1 MNDLIDHYNAWADQY
16 DQDINRTR
24 DLDKKITIESL
35 SSIDFLEVLELGCG
49 TGKNSEW
56 LITRAHRLVGLDFSK
71 NMLERAKNKIMSD
84 KATFIRADLN
94 EKWPVKDNSFDLAII
109 NLTLEHIEDLDHIF
123 NSLSNKL
130 SQSGKCFVS
139 ELHPKRQLAGSKA
152 KFFNMGEEFV
162 LDAFLHDEEDYV
174 QSAER
179 SGLTLCA
186 KKDHFD
192 NEEDVPRLISFLF
205 EKLKQS

>member
-94 EKWPVKDNSFDLAII
+94 EKWPVKDNSFDLAVI

-186 KKDHFD
+186 KKDHFV

>member
-1 MNDLIDHYNAWADQY
+1 MNDLINHYNAWALQY
-16 DQDINRTR
+16 DEDINPTR
-24 DLDKKITIESL
+24 DLDKKVTIESL
-35 SSIDFLEVLELGCG
+35 SNIDFLEVLELGCG

-56 LITRAHRLVGLDFSK
+56 LVTRAHRLVGLDFSK
-71 NMLERAKNKIMSD
+71 NMLERAKNKIKSD
-84 KATFIRADLN
+84 KATFIRTDLN
-94 EKWPVKDNSFDLAII
+94 ENWPVKDNSFDLAVI
-109 NLTLEHIEDLDHIF
+109 NLTLEHIEDLNHIF
-123 NSLSNKL
+123 NSLFNKL
-130 SQSGKCFVS
+130 SEGGKCFVS

-179 SGLTLCA
+179 SGLTLRV

-192 NEEDVPRLISFLF
+192 NERGVPRLISFLF
-205 EKLKQS
+205 EKS

>member
-1 MNDLIDHYNAWADQY
+1 MNDLINHYNAWAFQY
-16 DQDINRTR
+16 DEDINPTR
-24 DLDKKITIESL
+24 DLDKKVTIESL
-35 SSIDFLEVLELGCG
+35 SNINFLEVLELGCG

-56 LITRAHRLVGLDFSK
+56 LVTRAHRLVGLDFSK
-71 NMLERAKNKIMSD
+71 NMLERAKNKIKSD
-84 KATFIRADLN
+84 KATFIRTDLN
-94 EKWPVKDNSFDLAII
+94 ENWPVKDNSFDLAVI
-109 NLTLEHIEDLDHIF
+109 NLTLEHIEDLNHIF
-123 NSLSNKL
+123 DSLFNKL
-130 SQSGKCFVS
+130 SEGGKCFVS

-179 SGLTLCA
+179 SGLTLRV

-192 NEEDVPRLISFLF
+192 NERGVPRLISFLF
-205 EKLKQS
+205 EKP

>member
-1 MNDLIDHYNAWADQY
+1 MNDLINHYNAWALQY
-16 DQDINRTR
+16 DEDINPTR
-24 DLDKKITIESL
+24 DLDKKVTIESL
-35 SSIDFLEVLELGCG
+35 SNIDFLEVLELGCG

-56 LITRAHRLVGLDFSK
+56 LVTRAHRLVGLDFSK
-71 NMLERAKNKIMSD
+71 NMLERAKNKIKSD
-84 KATFIRADLN
+84 KATFIRTDLN
-94 EKWPVKDNSFDLAII
+94 ENWPVKDNSFDLAVI
-109 NLTLEHIEDLDHIF
+109 NLTLEHIEDLNHIF
-123 NSLSNKL
+123 DSLFNKL
-130 SQSGKCFVS
+130 SEGGKCFVS

-179 SGLTLCA
+179 SGLTLRV

-192 NEEDVPRLISFLF
+192 NERGVPRLISFLF
-205 EKLKQS
+205 EKP

>member
-1 MNDLIDHYNAWADQY
+1 MNDLINHYNAWALQY
-16 DQDINRTR
+16 DEDINPTR
-24 DLDKKITIESL
+24 DLDKKVTIESL
-35 SSIDFLEVLELGCG
+35 SNIDFLEVLELGCG

-56 LITRAHRLVGLDFSK
+56 LVTRAHRLVGLDFSK
-71 NMLERAKNKIMSD
+71 NMLERAKNKIKSD
-84 KATFIRADLN
+84 KATFIRTDLN
-94 EKWPVKDNSFDLAII
+94 ENWPVKDNSFDLAVI
-109 NLTLEHIEDLDHIF
+109 NLTLEHIEDLYHIF
-123 NSLSNKL
+123 NSLFNKL
-130 SQSGKCFVS
+130 SEGGKCFVS

-179 SGLTLCA
+179 SGLTLRV

-192 NEEDVPRLISFLF
+192 NERGVPRLISFLF
-205 EKLKQS
+205 EKS

>member
-1 MNDLIDHYNAWADQY
+1 MNDLINHYNAWAFQY
-16 DQDINRTR
+16 DEDINPTR
-24 DLDKKITIESL
+24 DLDKKVTIESL
-35 SSIDFLEVLELGCG
+35 SNINFLEVLELGCG

-56 LITRAHRLVGLDFSK
+56 LVTRAHRLVGLDFSK
-71 NMLERAKNKIMSD
+71 NMLERAKNKIKSD
-84 KATFIRADLN
+84 KATFIRTDLN
-94 EKWPVKDNSFDLAII
+94 ENWPVKDNSFDLAVI
-109 NLTLEHIEDLDHIF
+109 NLTLEHIEDLNHIF
-123 NSLSNKL
+123 DSLFNKL
-130 SQSGKCFVS
+130 SEGGKCFVS

-179 SGLTLCA
+179 SGLTLRV

-192 NEEDVPRLISFLF
+192 NERGVPRLISFLF
-205 EKLKQS
+205 EKS

>member
-1 MNDLIDHYNAWADQY
+1 MNDLINHYNAWAFQY
-16 DQDINRTR
+16 DEDINPTR
-24 DLDKKITIESL
+24 DLDKKVTIESL
-35 SSIDFLEVLELGCG
+35 SNINFLEVLELGCG

-56 LITRAHRLVGLDFSK
+56 LVTRAHRLVALDFSK
-71 NMLERAKNKIMSD
+71 NMLERAKNKIKSD
-84 KATFIRADLN
+84 KATFIRTDLN
-94 EKWPVKDNSFDLAII
+94 ENWPVKDNSFDLAVI

-123 NSLSNKL
+123 DSLFNKL
-130 SQSGKCFVS
+130 SEGGKCFVS

-179 SGLTLCA
+179 SGLALRV
-186 KKDHFD
+186 KKDHFK
-192 NEEDVPRLISFLF
+192 NEESVPRLISFLF
-205 EKLKQS
+205 EKSNQP

>member
-1 MNDLIDHYNAWADQY
+1 MNDLINHYNAWALQY
-16 DQDINRTR
+16 DEDINPTR
-24 DLDKKITIESL
+24 DLDKKVTIESL
-35 SSIDFLEVLELGCG
+35 SNIDFLEVLELGCG

-56 LITRAHRLVGLDFSK
+56 LVTRAHRLVGLDFSK
-71 NMLERAKNKIMSD
+71 NMLERAKNKIKSD
-84 KATFIRADLN
+84 KATFIRTDLN
-94 EKWPVKDNSFDLAII
+94 ENWPVKDNSFDLAVI

-123 NSLSNKL
+123 DSLFNKL
-130 SQSGKCFVS
+130 SEGGKCFVS

-179 SGLTLCA
+179 SGLTLRV

-192 NEEDVPRLISFLF
+192 NERGVPRLISFLF
-205 EKLKQS
+205 EKS

>member
-1 MNDLIDHYNAWADQY
+1 MNDLINHYNAWALQY
-16 DQDINRTR
+16 DEDINPTR
-24 DLDKKITIESL
+24 DLDKKVTIESL
-35 SSIDFLEVLELGCG
+35 SNIDFLEVLELGCG

-56 LITRAHRLVGLDFSK
+56 LVTRAHRLVGLDFSK
-71 NMLERAKNKIMSD
+71 NMLERAKNKIKSD
-84 KATFIRADLN
+84 KATFIRTDLN
-94 EKWPVKDNSFDLAII
+94 ENWPVKDNSFDLAVI
-109 NLTLEHIEDLDHIF
+109 NLTLEHIEDLNHIF
-123 NSLSNKL
+123 NSLFNKL
-130 SQSGKCFVS
+130 SEGGKCFVS

-179 SGLTLCA
+179 SGLTLRV

-192 NEEDVPRLISFLF
+192 NERGVPRLISFLF
-205 EKLKQS
+205 EKP

>member
-1 MNDLIDHYNAWADQY
+1 MNDLINHYNAWALQY
-16 DQDINRTR
+16 DEDINPTR
-24 DLDKKITIESL
+24 DLDKKVTIESL
-35 SSIDFLEVLELGCG
+35 SNIDFLEVLELGCG

-56 LITRAHRLVGLDFSK
+56 LLTRAHRLVGLDFSK
-71 NMLERAKNKIMSD
+71 NMLERAINKIKSD
-84 KATFIRADLN
+84 KATFIRTDLN
-94 EKWPVKDNSFDLAII
+94 ENWPVKDNSFDLAVI
-109 NLTLEHIEDLDHIF
+109 NLTLEHIEDLNHIF
-123 NSLSNKL
+123 DSLFNKL
-130 SQSGKCFVS
+130 SEGGKCFVS

-179 SGLTLCA
+179 SGLTLRV

-192 NEEDVPRLISFLF
+192 NERGAPRLISFLF
-205 EKLKQS
+205 EKP

>member
-1 MNDLIDHYNAWADQY
+1 MNDLIDHYNAWAVQY

-71 NMLERAKNKIMSD
+71 NMLERANNKIMSD

-94 EKWPVKDNSFDLAII
+94 EKWPVKDNSFDLAVI

-130 SQSGKCFVS
+130 SESGKCFVS

-205 EKLKQS
+205 EKPKQS

>member
-1 MNDLIDHYNAWADQY
+1 MKDLINHYNAWAFQY
-16 DQDINRTR
+16 DEDINPTR
-24 DLDKKITIESL
+24 DLDKKVTIESL
-35 SSIDFLEVLELGCG
+35 SNINFLEVLELGCG

-56 LITRAHRLVGLDFSK
+56 LVTRAHRLVGLDFSK
-71 NMLERAKNKIMSD
+71 NMLERAKNKIKSD
-84 KATFIRADLN
+84 KATFIRTDLN
-94 EKWPVKDNSFDLAII
+94 ENWPVKDNSFDLAVI
-109 NLTLEHIEDLDHIF
+109 NLTLEHIEDLNHIF
-123 NSLSNKL
+123 NSLFNKL
-130 SQSGKCFVS
+130 SEGGKCFVS

-179 SGLTLCA
+179 SGLTLRV

-192 NEEDVPRLISFLF
+192 NERGVPRLISFLF
-205 EKLKQS
+205 EKP